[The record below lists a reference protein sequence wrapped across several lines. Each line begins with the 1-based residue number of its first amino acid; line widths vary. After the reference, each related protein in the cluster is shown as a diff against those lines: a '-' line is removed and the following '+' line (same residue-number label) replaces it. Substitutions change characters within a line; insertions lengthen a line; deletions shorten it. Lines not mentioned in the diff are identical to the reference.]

1 MSDNKAA
8 DYLEALVFKNE
19 SSFPQN
25 IIRADALC
33 KMSHRKLLV
42 LDKMNFSGR
51 LDNLSNELRYLTW
64 DIYPFEGL
72 LPSFDPDKLVGL
84 LLPNSNIKQLW
95 EDTKPLHNL
104 RRLILSFQISN

>member
-1 MSDNKAA
+1 
-8 DYLEALVFKNE
+8 
-19 SSFPQN
+19 
-25 IIRADALC
+25 
-33 KMSHRKLLV
+33 MSHRKLLV

-95 EDTKPLHNL
+95 EDTKVMQII
-104 RRLILSFQISN
+104 ILYLF